1 MDKKLSA
8 LATPY
13 GGLKT
18 ADHNCP
24 KCGDPLYVWKTKNE
38 DGSDRCGPTCIN
50 KLCGYREMVT
60 KNQKEAI
67 KKANEARKKDAINR
81 MLNSSMITDDAI
93 WAFDFDGYKVVDQE
107 TAQIKVMAQE
117 WAKKIVNGSTIHA
130 VITGR
135 TGAGKTHLGAAVIK
149 EVMMA
154 SNYKIACSFI
164 SYRELLEQLKFAMN
178 DPEARK
184 AVTGSLMAEIKKTDF
199 VVIDDLGAELGRMEE
214 NNQATP
220 YDVDVLTSLTEAR
233 LNKATIFTTNLS
245 SKQLKHAYG
254 ERVFSRVMN
263 GTKGNI
269 AVFKTTT
276 DKRRSPV

>member
-1 MDKKLSA
+1 
-8 LATPY
+8 
-13 GGLKT
+13 
-18 ADHNCP
+18 
-24 KCGDPLYVWKTKNE
+24 
-38 DGSDRCGPTCIN
+38 
-50 KLCGYREMVT
+50 MVT

-184 AVTGSLMAEIKKTDF
+184 AVTGSLMAEIKKSDF

-276 DKRRSPV
+276 DKRRNPV

>member
-8 LATPY
+8 MAVPY

-24 KCGDPLYVWKTKNE
+24 KCGDPLYIWKTKNK
-38 DGSDRCGPTCIN
+38 DGTDRCGPTCIN
-50 KLCGYREMVT
+50 KICGYREMVT

-67 KKANEARKKDAINR
+67 QKANEAMKKDAINR

-93 WAFDFDGYKVVDQE
+93 WTFDFDGYKAVDEE
-107 TAQIKVMAQE
+107 TTQIKAMAQE
-117 WAKKIVNGSTIHA
+117 WAKKIVSGSTIHA

-276 DKRRSPV
+276 DKRRNPV